1 MSITKFE
8 VPGAPAEM
16 AAQMKKTMG
25 EAQTTTFCL
34 TKEMSDKGF
43 EEMFREL
50 GKDGE
55 CKYQRFDVSGGK
67 LDALLQCE
75 SKAEGK
81 GAVALSGN
89 VGSTG
94 SDATVRSRH
103 GEPGIPDGQH
113 RDHHAD
119 GLEADRGL
127 PGGEINRE
135 FDEMTIV
142 KNVRAMFF
150 ASAAVLA
157 LGLGACNS
165 QEGVTA
171 KDASVE
177 DVAKAIAN
185 SDVALRPGRWETS
198 VAMAGK
204 AMPAP
209 RRGQGRDGDVP
220 DQGRHRPDGQA
231 DDANADGRMPL

>member
-1 MSITKFE
+1 
-8 VPGAPAEM
+8 
-16 AAQMKKTMG
+16 
-25 EAQTTTFCL
+25 
-34 TKEMSDKGF
+34 
-43 EEMFREL
+43 
-50 GKDGE
+50 
-55 CKYQRFDVSGGK
+55 
-67 LDALLQCE
+67 
-75 SKAEGK
+75 
-81 GAVALSGN
+81 
-89 VGSTG
+89 
-94 SDATVRSRH
+94 
-103 GEPGIPDGQH
+103 
-113 RDHHAD
+113 
-119 GLEADRGL
+119 
-127 PGGEINRE
+127 
-135 FDEMTIV
+135 MTIV

-209 RRGQGRDGDVP
+209 GADKDAMATCLTKADIDQMDKQMMQMPMDECRYDNFTMAGGKIEGAMSCNPPEGQGPKMKMTMDGTYTP
-220 DQGRHRPDGQA
+220 ETYELEMTTEIAMGGQTQK
-231 DDANADGRMPL
+231 NAMQVASRRVGECNGTELQPPKTT